1 MPVTYTPIATTTLSS
16 NASSYTFTSIPQ
28 TYTDLILIA
37 VPLATSNGQASFIR
51 VGNGSI
57 DSGSNYSMTA
67 LGGNGTSATS
77 IRRTN
82 ATEYAVEYLP
92 AADTTSKDIIMVHFM
107 NYSNTSV
114 YKTFLS
120 RSGNASYGTDA
131 TVGLWRNT
139 AAINQISITS
149 GAYATG
155 STFSL
160 YGIASA

>member
-1 MPVTYTPIATTTLSS
+1 MAVTYIPIATTTLGS
-16 NASSYTFTSIPQ
+16 AAASYTFTSIPQ

-77 IRRTN
+77 IRRTS
-82 ATEYAVEYLP
+82 ATEYGVEYLP

-107 NYSNTSV
+107 NYSNTNV

-120 RSGNASYGTDA
+120 RSGNASYGTDT

-149 GAYATG
+149 GAYAVG

-160 YGIASA
+160 YGILAA